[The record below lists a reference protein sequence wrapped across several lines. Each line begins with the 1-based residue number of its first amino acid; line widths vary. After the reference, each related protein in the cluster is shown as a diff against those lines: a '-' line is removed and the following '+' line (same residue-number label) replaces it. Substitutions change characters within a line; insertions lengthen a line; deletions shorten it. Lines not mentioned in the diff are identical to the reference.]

1 MKRQTKIVFAGCAL
15 LLVVLVLL
23 GQQNPSYRSFNTNH
37 FLTNASPWKI
47 ALQTNLTITN
57 LTVVSNGFFTDIFWA
72 TNITVFR
79 TNVSFSQDVF
89 VTNNVIFQGQHLD
102 PLALW
107 LPGVEYTLWYDPFQG
122 FTTAA
127 GKVGRLGWTQLS
139 TGSGGGGFT
148 NSFAVNHWGTLE
160 LFTRNDAAN
169 SIQAVFLSNATAG
182 QPPIPRLD
190 ATTGWTN
197 RFIWRI
203 TGSTNAFRCYIH
215 LAGQNTYTSFPIGS
229 GIGIQINST
238 NSNQVRGFCVHA
250 STQTT
255 TNLGAFALDQWMTNA
270 FWSRIPGVMSFSLNS
285 GPECAI
291 SNNIPT
297 SALTPNI
304 VVMTTAVGTAA
315 TLEIDEWVTWFKMV
329 P

>member
-1 MKRQTKIVFAGCAL
+1 MKRKALFIVCAV
-15 LLVVLVLL
+15 LLVVLVWA
-23 GQQNPSYRSFNTNH
+23 QQNPSYRSFNTNH
-37 FLTNASPWKI
+37 FHTNASPWKI

-57 LTVVSNGFFTDIFWA
+57 INVVSNAIFSDVFIGTNVAFFSNSVTFSQ
-72 TNITVFR
+72 TVF
-79 TNVSFSQDVF
+79 VS
-89 VTNNVIFQGQHLD
+89 NNVVFQGTPLD

-107 LPGVEYTLWYDPFQG
+107 LPSVEYTLWYDPFG
-122 FTTAA
+122 SSVFAA
-127 GKVGRLGWTQLS
+127 GKLGRLGWTQS
-139 TGSGGGGFT
+139 SIGSGGLGAT
-148 NSFAVNHWGTLE
+148 NSFAVNHFGTLE

-169 SIQAVFLSNATAG
+169 SIQAVFLSNALAG
-182 QPPIPRLD
+182 QPPIPPLG

-203 TGSTNAFRCYIH
+203 TGSTNSFRCYIH

-250 STQTT
+250 STQTV
-255 TNLGAFALDQWMTNA
+255 TNLGAFALNQWMTNA
-270 FWSRIPGVMSFSLNS
+270 FWSRIPGVMSFSLNE

-304 VVMTTAVGTAA
+304 VVMTTAVGAAA

>member
-1 MKRQTKIVFAGCAL
+1 MKRQTKIALAGCIAL
-15 LLVVLVLL
+15 LAVIVLL

-47 ALQTNLTITN
+47 ALQTNLVITN
-57 LTVVSNGFFTDIFWA
+57 LTVVSNTFFNDQLFVTNTA
-72 TNITVFR
+72 TFS
-79 TNVSFSQDVF
+79 TNVSFSQTVH
-89 VTNNVIFQGQHLD
+89 VTNDIIFQGQ
-102 PLALW
+102 PLSTVQW
-107 LPGVEYTLWYDPFQG
+107 LPSVDFQLWYDPFQG
-122 FTTAA
+122 FTAAA
-127 GKVGRLGWTQLS
+127 GKVGRLGWTQS
-139 TGSGGGGFT
+139 SIGAGGGGFT
-148 NSFAVNHWGTLE
+148 NSSAVNHWGTLE

-169 SIQAVFLSNATAG
+169 SIQAVFLANAIAG
-182 QPPIPRLD
+182 QPPIPRVD
-190 ATTGWTN
+190 ATIGWTN

-215 LAGQNTYTSFPIGS
+215 FAGQNTYTSFPIGS
-229 GIGIQINST
+229 GVGIQINST

-250 STQTT
+250 SSQTT

-270 FWSRIPGVMSFSLNS
+270 FWSRIPGVMSFSLNN

-315 TLEIDEWVTWFKMV
+315 TLEIDEWVSWFKLT